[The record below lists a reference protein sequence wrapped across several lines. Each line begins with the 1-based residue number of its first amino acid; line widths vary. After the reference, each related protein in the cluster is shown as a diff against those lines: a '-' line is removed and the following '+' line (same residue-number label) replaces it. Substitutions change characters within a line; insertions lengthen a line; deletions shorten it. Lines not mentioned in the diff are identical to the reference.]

1 MTLVFFNLFDWFCCL
16 LRFEFTILFFVHF
29 TDKLN
34 QLNHRSIDL
43 NWHCWFDCYRR
54 CCFVFFSYSYWWLC
68 LYFRTIMVSLVSD
81 FNWLID
87 PLQSIEGYIWIL
99 QYIHMMDVEKEKHE
113 KGIEM
118 DGNESWRNISFRV
131 HVYFIL
137 ISHHYIEM
145 DICFF
150 RVNLMGCIWSLE
162 TWKCTPKGK
171 NFFQFTRSICCIIFK
186 SNNFAILLF
195 CRLFRLPFSSWKMIY
210 GFFCLCLIYHH
221 HHYYYLDNG
230 KHVQNLIT
238 ILY

>member
-54 CCFVFFSYSYWWLC
+54 CCFVFFHILIDDCVSILERSWSLWWA
-68 LYFRTIMVSLVSD
+68 ISID
-81 FNWLID
+81 WLIHYN
-87 PLQSIEGYIWIL
+87 PLRAIFGFCNTFIWWMLKKKNTKKASKWMEMKVEEILVLGYMFIL
-99 QYIHMMDVEKEKHE
+99 C
-113 KGIEM
+113 
-118 DGNESWRNISFRV
+118 SFR
-131 HVYFIL
+131 IT
-137 ISHHYIEM
+137 ISKWTFV
-145 DICFF
+145 FF

-162 TWKCTPKGK
+162 TWKRTPKGK

-210 GFFCLCLIYHH
+210 GLFCSCLIYHH
-221 HHYYYLDNG
+221 HHHYYLDNG